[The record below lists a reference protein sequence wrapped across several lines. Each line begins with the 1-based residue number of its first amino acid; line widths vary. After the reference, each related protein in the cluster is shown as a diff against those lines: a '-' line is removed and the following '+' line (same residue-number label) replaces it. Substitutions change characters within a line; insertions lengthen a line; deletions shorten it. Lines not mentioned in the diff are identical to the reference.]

1 MAMNGNTRGMR
12 DTRDARQA
20 VVNLEG
26 TVSEVVYMNPE
37 TSFAVIEVDT
47 GEELLPV
54 VGELYG
60 VSEGE
65 ELRLTGSYTSHP
77 KFGRQFKALAF
88 ERRMPATAAAIK
100 KFLSSG
106 AVKGIG
112 AVLASR
118 IVDTFGDDTMA
129 ILEET
134 PGRLTEVKGISPKK
148 ADAITAELNQM
159 FGMRAVMMFLSTY
172 GLSPA
177 EGVRVWKKWGTI
189 AIDIVKD
196 NPYLLCSED
205 IGTEFKKA
213 DDIALSL
220 GIPEDSGKRLFGA
233 ASHVLRH
240 NLRNGHTCLARQTVV
255 QLVSQMT
262 GADPDAIE
270 TDIDQRLEDEELFS
284 VQRNR
289 EFLFLPAMYN
299 AERYIALRLSMML
312 QNRFFVSRNIDKMIE
327 AVETEK
333 GIRYEALQKEAIRQ
347 ALQKSMLILTG
358 GPGTGKT
365 TTLNAIIDLLE
376 QEGMSIAIA
385 APTGRAAKR
394 ISEVTGREAKT
405 IHRLLEVDFGSTEN
419 LTFTHNEQH
428 PLKADAV
435 VIDEMSMVDTAL
447 FESLLRGCRMG
458 CKLILVGDS
467 DQLPSV
473 GPGNILRDLIDSGCV
488 PTVELRQV
496 FRQAAESRIVTNAHR
511 IVAGE
516 YPDLATK
523 DNDFFFLRRNNA
535 GSVLSTV
542 TELVSKRLPASY
554 GYSPLE
560 DIQVLTPQR
569 KGDLGVYAINESLQ
583 QVLNP
588 PQKGKREYKSTFATF
603 REGDKVLQTRN
614 NYDIEWEKPG
624 TTEKGMGIYNGDI
637 GIIRHIDLVG
647 SSMEIDF
654 DDRRCSY
661 TLDMAGELELAY
673 AVTVHKSQGSEYN
686 AVVLPIFGGYDKLYF
701 RNLLYTAVTRAKKLL
716 IIVGSESRVYQMV
729 DNNRKMLRYTGLRWF
744 LQQEAGSKPAET
756 PDNDAEQTV
765 LGNADEQ
772 Q

>member
-1 MAMNGNTRGMR
+1 MAIGREP
-12 DTRDARQA
+12 
-20 VVNLEG
+20 VISIEG
-26 TVSEVVYMNPE
+26 TVSEVVYMSPE
-37 TSFAVIEVDT
+37 TGFAVIEVETD
-47 GEELLPV
+47 EELLPV

-65 ELRLTGSYTSHP
+65 ELRLTGSYSNHP
-77 KFGRQFKALAF
+77 KFGRQFKAMAY
-88 ERRMPATAAAIK
+88 ERRMPATAAAVR

-118 IVDTFGDDTMA
+118 IVDTFGDDTMT

-148 ADAITAELNQM
+148 ADAIIKELGQM
-159 FGMRAVMMFLSTY
+159 FGMRSAMNFLSSY
-172 GLSPA
+172 GLTPA
-177 EGVRVWKKWGTI
+177 EGVRAWKKWGPITV
-189 AIDIVKD
+189 DVVKD
-196 NPYLLCSED
+196 NPYLLCDEE
-205 IGTEFKKA
+205 IGVEFKRA
-213 DDIALSL
+213 DEIALSV
-220 GIPEDSGKRLFGA
+220 GIEEDSGKRLFGA

-240 NLRNGHTCLARQTVV
+240 NLKNGHTCLARQTVV
-255 QLVSQMT
+255 QLVMRLT
-262 GADPDAIE
+262 GVEEAAIE
-270 TDIDQRLEDEELFS
+270 ADIDQRIEEEELFS
-284 VQRNR
+284 VQKNR
-289 EFLFLPAMYN
+289 EFLFLPSMYN
-299 AERYIALRLSMML
+299 AERYIAMRLSMML
-312 QNRFFVSRNIDKMIE
+312 QNRFFVSRNIDEMIDRTE
-327 AVETEK
+327 AEK
-333 GIRYEALQKEAIRQ
+333 GIHYESLQREAIRE

-376 QEGMSIAIA
+376 DEGLSIAIA

-394 ISEVTGREAKT
+394 VSEVTGRDAKT
-405 IHRLLEVDFGSTEN
+405 IHRLLEVDFGSSEVT
-419 LTFTHNEQH
+419 TFVHNEQH

-435 VIDEMSMVDTAL
+435 VIDEMSMVDTTL

-473 GPGNILRDLIDSGCV
+473 GPGNVLRDLIDSGCI
-488 PTVELRQV
+488 PTVELKQV

-516 YPDLATK
+516 YPDLKTK
-523 DNDFFFLRRNNA
+523 DNDFFFLRRQSA
-535 GSVLSTV
+535 AAVLSTV
-542 TELVSKRLPASY
+542 TELVAKRLPASY

-569 KGDLGVYAINESLQ
+569 KGDLGVGALNESLQ
-583 QVLNP
+583 AALNP

-624 TTEKGMGIYNGDI
+624 TGEKGMGIYNGDI
-637 GIIRHIDLVG
+637 GIIQRIDLVG
-647 SSMEIDF
+647 GTMEIDF
-654 DDRRCSY
+654 DGRRCEY
-661 TLDMAGELELAY
+661 TLEMAPELDLAY
-673 AVTVHKSQGSEYN
+673 AVTVHKSQGSEYS

-701 RNLLYTAVTRAKKLL
+701 RNLLYTAVTRARKLL

-729 DNNRKMLRYTGLRWF
+729 DNNRKMLRYTGLKWF
-744 LQQEAGSKPAET
+744 LRQEAGKPASESGE
-756 PDNDAEQTV
+756 AE
-765 LGNADEQ
+765 
-772 Q
+772 

>member
-1 MAMNGNTRGMR
+1 MAIGREP
-12 DTRDARQA
+12 
-20 VVNLEG
+20 VISIEG
-26 TVSEVVYMNPE
+26 TVSEVVYMSPE
-37 TSFAVIEVDT
+37 TGFAVIEVETD
-47 GEELLPV
+47 EELLPV

-65 ELRLTGSYTSHP
+65 ELRLTGSYSNHP
-77 KFGRQFKALAF
+77 KFGRQFKAMAY
-88 ERRMPATAAAIK
+88 ERRMPATAAAVR

-118 IVDTFGDDTMA
+118 IVDTFGDDTMT

-148 ADAITAELNQM
+148 ADAIIKELGQM
-159 FGMRAVMMFLSTY
+159 FGMRSAMNFLSSY
-172 GLSPA
+172 GLTPA
-177 EGVRVWKKWGTI
+177 EGVRAWKKWGPITV
-189 AIDIVKD
+189 DVVKD
-196 NPYLLCSED
+196 NPYLLCDEE
-205 IGTEFKKA
+205 IGVEFKRA
-213 DDIALSL
+213 DEIALSV
-220 GIPEDSGKRLFGA
+220 GIEEDSGKRLFGA

-240 NLRNGHTCLARQTVV
+240 NLKNGHTCLARQTVV
-255 QLVSQMT
+255 QLVMRLT
-262 GADPDAIE
+262 GVEEAAIE
-270 TDIDQRLEDEELFS
+270 ADIDQRIEEEELFS
-284 VQRNR
+284 VQKNR
-289 EFLFLPAMYN
+289 EFLFLPSMYN
-299 AERYIALRLSMML
+299 AERYIAMRLSMML
-312 QNRFFVSRNIDKMIE
+312 QNRFFVSRNIDEMIDRTE
-327 AVETEK
+327 AEK
-333 GIRYEALQKEAIRQ
+333 GIHYESLQREAIRE

-376 QEGMSIAIA
+376 DEGLSIAIA

-394 ISEVTGREAKT
+394 VSEVTGRDAKT
-405 IHRLLEVDFGSTEN
+405 IHRLLEVDFGSSEVT
-419 LTFTHNEQH
+419 TFVHNEQH

-435 VIDEMSMVDTAL
+435 VIDEMSMVDTTL

-473 GPGNILRDLIDSGCV
+473 GPGNVLRDLIDSGCI
-488 PTVELRQV
+488 PTVELKQV

-516 YPDLATK
+516 YPDLKTK
-523 DNDFFFLRRNNA
+523 DNDFFFLRRQSA
-535 GSVLSTV
+535 AAVLSTV
-542 TELVSKRLPASY
+542 TELVAKRLPASY

-560 DIQVLTPQR
+560 DIQVLTPKR
-569 KGDLGVYAINESLQ
+569 KGDLGVGALNESLQ
-583 QVLNP
+583 AALNP

-624 TTEKGMGIYNGDI
+624 TGEKGMGIYNGDI
-637 GIIRHIDLVG
+637 GIIQRIDLVG
-647 SSMEIDF
+647 GTMEIDF
-654 DDRRCSY
+654 DGRRCEY
-661 TLDMAGELELAY
+661 TLEMAPELDLAY
-673 AVTVHKSQGSEYN
+673 AVTVHKSQGSEYS

-701 RNLLYTAVTRAKKLL
+701 RNLLYTAVTRARKLL

-729 DNNRKMLRYTGLRWF
+729 DNNRKMLRYTGLKWF
-744 LQQEAGSKPAET
+744 LRQEAGKPAAESGET
-756 PDNDAEQTV
+756 E
-765 LGNADEQ
+765 
-772 Q
+772 

>member
-1 MAMNGNTRGMR
+1 MAIGREP
-12 DTRDARQA
+12 
-20 VVNLEG
+20 VISIEG
-26 TVSEVVYMNPE
+26 TVSEVVYMSPE
-37 TSFAVIEVDT
+37 TGFAVIEVETD
-47 GEELLPV
+47 EELLPV

-65 ELRLTGSYTSHP
+65 ELRLTGSYSNHP
-77 KFGRQFKALAF
+77 KFGRQFKAMAY
-88 ERRMPATAAAIK
+88 ERRMPATAAAVR

-118 IVDTFGDDTMA
+118 IVDTFGDDTMT

-148 ADAITAELNQM
+148 ADAIIKELGQM
-159 FGMRAVMMFLSTY
+159 FGMRSAMNFLSSY
-172 GLSPA
+172 GLTPA
-177 EGVRVWKKWGTI
+177 EGVRAWKKWGPITV
-189 AIDIVKD
+189 DVVKD
-196 NPYLLCSED
+196 NPYLLCDEE
-205 IGTEFKKA
+205 IGVEFKRA
-213 DDIALSL
+213 DEIALSV
-220 GIPEDSGKRLFGA
+220 GIEADSGKRLFGA

-240 NLRNGHTCLARQTVV
+240 NLKNGHTCLARQTVV
-255 QLVSQMT
+255 QLVMRLT
-262 GADPDAIE
+262 GVEEAAIE
-270 TDIDQRLEDEELFS
+270 ADIDQRIEEEELFS
-284 VQRNR
+284 VQKNR
-289 EFLFLPAMYN
+289 EFLFLPSMYN
-299 AERYIALRLSMML
+299 AERYIAMRLSMML
-312 QNRFFVSRNIDKMIE
+312 QNRFFVSRNIDEMIDRTE
-327 AVETEK
+327 AEK
-333 GIRYEALQKEAIRQ
+333 GIHYESLQREAIRE

-365 TTLNAIIDLLE
+365 TTLNAIIDLLDD
-376 QEGMSIAIA
+376 EGLSIAIA

-394 ISEVTGREAKT
+394 VSEVTGRDAKT
-405 IHRLLEVDFGSTEN
+405 IHRLLEVDFGSSEVT
-419 LTFTHNEQH
+419 TFVHNEQH

-435 VIDEMSMVDTAL
+435 VIDEMSMVDTTL

-473 GPGNILRDLIDSGCV
+473 GPGNVLRDLIDSGCI
-488 PTVELRQV
+488 PTVELKQV

-516 YPDLATK
+516 YPDLKTK
-523 DNDFFFLRRNNA
+523 DNDFFFLRRQSA
-535 GSVLSTV
+535 AAVLSTV
-542 TELVSKRLPASY
+542 TELVAKRLPASY

-569 KGDLGVYAINESLQ
+569 KGDLGVGALNESLQ
-583 QVLNP
+583 AALNP

-624 TTEKGMGIYNGDI
+624 TGEKGMGIYNGDI
-637 GIIRHIDLVG
+637 GIIQRIDLVG
-647 SSMEIDF
+647 GTMEIDF
-654 DDRRCSY
+654 DGRRCEY
-661 TLDMAGELELAY
+661 TLEMAPELDLAY
-673 AVTVHKSQGSEYN
+673 AVTVHKSQGSEYS

-701 RNLLYTAVTRAKKLL
+701 RNLLYTAVTRARKLL

-729 DNNRKMLRYTGLRWF
+729 DNNRKMLRYTGLKWF
-744 LQQEAGSKPAET
+744 LRQEAGKPASESGE
-756 PDNDAEQTV
+756 AE
-765 LGNADEQ
+765 
-772 Q
+772 

>member
-1 MAMNGNTRGMR
+1 MAIGREP
-12 DTRDARQA
+12 
-20 VVNLEG
+20 VISIEG
-26 TVSEVVYMNPE
+26 TVSEVVYMSPE
-37 TSFAVIEVDT
+37 TGFAVIEVETD
-47 GEELLPV
+47 EELLPV

-65 ELRLTGSYTSHP
+65 ELRLTGSYSNHP
-77 KFGRQFKALAF
+77 KFGRQFKAMAY
-88 ERRMPATAAAIK
+88 ERRMPATAAAVR

-118 IVDTFGDDTMA
+118 IVDTFGDDTMT

-148 ADAITAELNQM
+148 ADAIIKELGQM
-159 FGMRAVMMFLSTY
+159 FGMRSAMNFLSSY
-172 GLSPA
+172 GLTPA
-177 EGVRVWKKWGTI
+177 EGVRAWKKWGPITV
-189 AIDIVKD
+189 DVVKD
-196 NPYLLCSED
+196 NPYLLCDEE
-205 IGTEFKKA
+205 IGVEFKRA
-213 DDIALSL
+213 DEIALSV
-220 GIPEDSGKRLFGA
+220 GIEADSGKRLFGA

-240 NLRNGHTCLARQTVV
+240 NLKNGHTCLARQTVV
-255 QLVSQMT
+255 QLVMRLT
-262 GADPDAIE
+262 GVEEAAIE
-270 TDIDQRLEDEELFS
+270 ADIDQRIEEEELFS
-284 VQRNR
+284 VQKNR
-289 EFLFLPAMYN
+289 EFLFLPSMYN
-299 AERYIALRLSMML
+299 AERYIAMRLSMML
-312 QNRFFVSRNIDKMIE
+312 QNRFFVSRNIDEMIDRTE
-327 AVETEK
+327 AEK
-333 GIRYEALQKEAIRQ
+333 GIHYESLQREAIRE

-376 QEGMSIAIA
+376 DEGLSIAIA

-394 ISEVTGREAKT
+394 VSEVTGRDAKT
-405 IHRLLEVDFGSTEN
+405 IHRLLEVDFGSSEVT
-419 LTFTHNEQH
+419 TFVHNEQH

-435 VIDEMSMVDTAL
+435 VIDEMSMVDTTL

-473 GPGNILRDLIDSGCV
+473 GPGNVLRDLIDSGCI
-488 PTVELRQV
+488 PTVELKQV

-516 YPDLATK
+516 YPDLKTK
-523 DNDFFFLRRNNA
+523 DNDFFFLRRQSA
-535 GSVLSTV
+535 AAVLSTV
-542 TELVSKRLPASY
+542 TELVAKRLPASY

-569 KGDLGVYAINESLQ
+569 KGDLGVGALNESLQ
-583 QVLNP
+583 AALNP

-624 TTEKGMGIYNGDI
+624 AGEKGMGIYNGDI
-637 GIIRHIDLVG
+637 GIIQRIDLVG
-647 SSMEIDF
+647 GTMEIDF
-654 DDRRCSY
+654 DGRRCEY
-661 TLDMAGELELAY
+661 TLEMAPELDLAY
-673 AVTVHKSQGSEYN
+673 AVTVHKSQGSEYS

-701 RNLLYTAVTRAKKLL
+701 RNLLYTAVTRARKLL

-729 DNNRKMLRYTGLRWF
+729 DNNRKMLRYTGLKWF
-744 LQQEAGSKPAET
+744 LRQEAGKPA
-756 PDNDAEQTV
+756 AES
-765 LGNADEQ
+765 GEAE
-772 Q
+772 

>member
-1 MAMNGNTRGMR
+1 MIAGRESI
-12 DTRDARQA
+12 
-20 VVNLEG
+20 VNIEG

-60 VSEGE
+60 VAEGE

-88 ERRMPATAAAIK
+88 ERRMPATAGAIK

-118 IVDTFGDDTMA
+118 IVETFGDDTMKV
-129 ILEET
+129 LEET
-134 PGRLTEVKGISPKK
+134 PGRLTEVRGISPKK
-148 ADAITAELNQM
+148 ADAITQELGQM
-159 FGMRAVMMFLSTY
+159 FGMRSVMMFLATY

-213 DDIALSL
+213 DEIALSL

-240 NLRNGHTCLARQTVV
+240 NLKNGHTCLARQTVV
-255 QLVSQMT
+255 ELVQKLT
-262 GADPDAIE
+262 GVEREEIE
-270 TDIDQRLEDEELFS
+270 TDLDARIADEELFS
-284 VQRNR
+284 VQKNR
-289 EFLFLPAMYN
+289 EFLFLPSMYQ

-312 QNRFFVSRNIDKMIE
+312 QNRFFVSRNIDRMIE
-327 AVETEK
+327 EVEEEK
-333 GIRYEALQKEAIRQ
+333 KIQYESLQKEAIHA
-347 ALQKSMLILTG
+347 ALTQSMLILTG

-376 QEGMSIAIA
+376 QEGLSIAIA

-405 IHRLLEVDFGSTEN
+405 IHRLLEVDFGSRERES
-419 LTFTHNEQH
+419 LTFVHNEQH
-428 PLKADAV
+428 PLKADVV
-435 VIDEMSMVDTAL
+435 VIDEMSMVDTTL

-473 GPGNILRDLIDSGCV
+473 GAGNVLRDLIDSGCV
-488 PTVELRQV
+488 PTVELKQV

-516 YPDLATK
+516 YPDLSVR
-523 DNDFFFLRRNNA
+523 DNDFFFLRRSTPGN
-535 GSVLSTV
+535 VLSTV
-542 TELVSKRLPASY
+542 TELVAKRLPASY
-554 GYSPLE
+554 GYSPIE

-583 QVLNP
+583 QALNP
-588 PQKGKREYKSTFATF
+588 PAKGRREYKSTFFTF

-637 GIIRHIDLVG
+637 GIIRKIDLIG
-647 SSMEIDF
+647 STMEIDF

-673 AVTVHKSQGSEYN
+673 AVTVHKSQGSEYS
-686 AVVLPIFGGYDKLYF
+686 AVVLPIYGGYDKLYF
-701 RNLLYTAVTRAKKLL
+701 RNLLYTAVTRARKLL

-729 DNNRKMLRYTGLRWF
+729 DNNRKMLRYTGLRYF
-744 LQQEAGSKPAET
+744 LQAET
-756 PDNDAEQTV
+756 GKGVQSVSSEEKTQ
-765 LGNADEQ
+765 
-772 Q
+772 

>member
-1 MAMNGNTRGMR
+1 MAIGREP
-12 DTRDARQA
+12 
-20 VVNLEG
+20 VISIEG
-26 TVSEVVYMNPE
+26 TVSEVVYMSPE
-37 TSFAVIEVDT
+37 TGFAVIEVETD
-47 GEELLPV
+47 EELLPV

-65 ELRLTGSYTSHP
+65 ELRLTGSYSNHP
-77 KFGRQFKALAF
+77 KFGRQFKAMAY
-88 ERRMPATAAAIK
+88 ERRMPATAAAVR

-118 IVDTFGDDTMA
+118 IVDTFGDDTMT

-148 ADAITAELNQM
+148 ADAIIKELGQM
-159 FGMRAVMMFLSTY
+159 FGMRSAMNFLSSY
-172 GLSPA
+172 GLTPA
-177 EGVRVWKKWGTI
+177 EGVRAWKKWGPITV
-189 AIDIVKD
+189 DVVKD
-196 NPYLLCSED
+196 NPYLLCDEE
-205 IGTEFKKA
+205 IGVEFKRA
-213 DDIALSL
+213 DEIALSV
-220 GIPEDSGKRLFGA
+220 GIEADSGKRLFGA

-255 QLVSQMT
+255 QLVMRLT
-262 GADPDAIE
+262 GVEEAAIE
-270 TDIDQRLEDEELFS
+270 ADIDQRIEEEELFS
-284 VQRNR
+284 VQKNR
-289 EFLFLPAMYN
+289 EFLFLPSMYN
-299 AERYIALRLSMML
+299 AERYIAMRLSMML
-312 QNRFFVSRNIDKMIE
+312 QNRFFVSRNIDEMIDRTE
-327 AVETEK
+327 AEK
-333 GIRYEALQKEAIRQ
+333 GIHYESLQREAIRE

-376 QEGMSIAIA
+376 DEGLSIAIA

-394 ISEVTGREAKT
+394 VSEVTGRDAKT
-405 IHRLLEVDFGSTEN
+405 IHRLLEVDFGSSEVT
-419 LTFTHNEQH
+419 TFAHNEQH

-435 VIDEMSMVDTAL
+435 VIDEMSMVDTTL

-473 GPGNILRDLIDSGCV
+473 GPGNVLRDLIDSGCI
-488 PTVELRQV
+488 PTVELKQV

-516 YPDLATK
+516 YPDLKTK
-523 DNDFFFLRRNNA
+523 DNDFFFLRRQSA
-535 GSVLSTV
+535 AAVLSTV
-542 TELVSKRLPASY
+542 TELVAKRLPASY

-569 KGDLGVYAINESLQ
+569 KGDLGVGALNESLQ
-583 QVLNP
+583 AALNP

-624 TTEKGMGIYNGDI
+624 TGEKGMGIYNGDI
-637 GIIRHIDLVG
+637 GIIQRIDLVG
-647 SSMEIDF
+647 GTMEIDF
-654 DDRRCSY
+654 DGRRCEY
-661 TLDMAGELELAY
+661 TLEMAPELDLAY
-673 AVTVHKSQGSEYN
+673 AVTVHKSQGSEYS

-701 RNLLYTAVTRAKKLL
+701 RNLLYTAVTRARKLL

-729 DNNRKMLRYTGLRWF
+729 DNNRKMLRYTGLKWF
-744 LQQEAGSKPAET
+744 LRQEAGKPA
-756 PDNDAEQTV
+756 AES
-765 LGNADEQ
+765 GEAE
-772 Q
+772 

>member
-1 MAMNGNTRGMR
+1 MAIGREP
-12 DTRDARQA
+12 
-20 VVNLEG
+20 VISIEG
-26 TVSEVVYMNPE
+26 TVSEVVYMSPE
-37 TSFAVIEVDT
+37 TGFAVIEVETD
-47 GEELLPV
+47 EELLPV

-65 ELRLTGSYTSHP
+65 ELRLTGSYSNHP
-77 KFGRQFKALAF
+77 KFGRQFKAMAY
-88 ERRMPATAAAIK
+88 ERRMPATAAAVR

-118 IVDTFGDDTMA
+118 IVDTFGDDTMT

-148 ADAITAELNQM
+148 ADAIIKELGQM
-159 FGMRAVMMFLSTY
+159 FGMRSAMNFLSSY
-172 GLSPA
+172 GLTPA
-177 EGVRVWKKWGTI
+177 EGVRAWKKWGPITV
-189 AIDIVKD
+189 DVVKD
-196 NPYLLCSED
+196 NPYLLCDEE
-205 IGTEFKKA
+205 IGVEFKRA
-213 DDIALSL
+213 DEIALSV
-220 GIPEDSGKRLFGA
+220 GIEEDSGKRLFGA

-255 QLVSQMT
+255 QLVMRLT
-262 GADPDAIE
+262 GVEEAAIE
-270 TDIDQRLEDEELFS
+270 ADIDQRIEEEELFS
-284 VQRNR
+284 VQKNR
-289 EFLFLPAMYN
+289 EFLFLPSMYN
-299 AERYIALRLSMML
+299 AERYIAMRLSMML
-312 QNRFFVSRNIDKMIE
+312 QNRFFVSRNIDEMIDRTE
-327 AVETEK
+327 AEK
-333 GIRYEALQKEAIRQ
+333 GIHYESLQREAIRE

-376 QEGMSIAIA
+376 DEGLSIAIA

-394 ISEVTGREAKT
+394 VSEVTGRDAKT
-405 IHRLLEVDFGSTEN
+405 IHRLLEVDFGSSEVT
-419 LTFTHNEQH
+419 TFVHNEQH

-435 VIDEMSMVDTAL
+435 VIDEMSMVDTTL

-473 GPGNILRDLIDSGCV
+473 GPGNVLRDLIDSGCI
-488 PTVELRQV
+488 PTVELKQV

-516 YPDLATK
+516 YPDLKTK
-523 DNDFFFLRRNNA
+523 DNDFFFLRRQSA
-535 GSVLSTV
+535 AAVLSTV
-542 TELVSKRLPASY
+542 TELVAKRLPASY

-569 KGDLGVYAINESLQ
+569 KGDLGVGALNESLQ
-583 QVLNP
+583 AALNP

-624 TTEKGMGIYNGDI
+624 TGEKGMGIYNGDI
-637 GIIRHIDLVG
+637 GIIQRIDLVG
-647 SSMEIDF
+647 GTMEIDF
-654 DDRRCSY
+654 DGRRCEY
-661 TLDMAGELELAY
+661 TLEMAPELDLAY
-673 AVTVHKSQGSEYN
+673 AVTVHKSQGSEYS

-701 RNLLYTAVTRAKKLL
+701 RNLLYTAVTRARKLL

-729 DNNRKMLRYTGLRWF
+729 DNNRKMLRYTGLKWF
-744 LQQEAGSKPAET
+744 LRQEVGKPA
-756 PDNDAEQTV
+756 AES
-765 LGNADEQ
+765 GEAE
-772 Q
+772 

>member
-1 MAMNGNTRGMR
+1 MAIGREP
-12 DTRDARQA
+12 
-20 VVNLEG
+20 VISIEG
-26 TVSEVVYMNPE
+26 TVSEVVYMSPE
-37 TSFAVIEVDT
+37 TGFAVIEVETD
-47 GEELLPV
+47 EELLPV

-65 ELRLTGSYTSHP
+65 ELRLTGSYSNHP
-77 KFGRQFKALAF
+77 KFGRQFKAMAY
-88 ERRMPATAAAIK
+88 ERRMPATAAAVR

-118 IVDTFGDDTMA
+118 IVDTFGDDTMT

-148 ADAITAELNQM
+148 ADAIIKELGQM
-159 FGMRAVMMFLSTY
+159 FGMRSAMNFLSSY
-172 GLSPA
+172 GLTPA
-177 EGVRVWKKWGTI
+177 EGVRAWKKWGPITVDVI
-189 AIDIVKD
+189 KD
-196 NPYLLCSED
+196 NPYLLCDEE
-205 IGTEFKKA
+205 IGVEFKRA
-213 DDIALSL
+213 DEIALSV
-220 GIPEDSGKRLFGA
+220 GIEADSGKRLFGA

-255 QLVSQMT
+255 QLVMRLT
-262 GADPDAIE
+262 GVEEAAIE
-270 TDIDQRLEDEELFS
+270 ADIDQRIEEEELFS
-284 VQRNR
+284 VQKNR
-289 EFLFLPAMYN
+289 EFLFLPSMYN
-299 AERYIALRLSMML
+299 AERYIAMRLSMML
-312 QNRFFVSRNIDKMIE
+312 QNRFFVSRNIDEMIDRTE
-327 AVETEK
+327 AEK
-333 GIRYEALQKEAIRQ
+333 GIHYESLQREAIRE

-376 QEGMSIAIA
+376 DEGLSIAIA

-394 ISEVTGREAKT
+394 VSEVTGRDAKT
-405 IHRLLEVDFGSTEN
+405 IHRLLEVDFGSSEVT
-419 LTFTHNEQH
+419 TFVHNEQH

-435 VIDEMSMVDTAL
+435 VIDEMSMVDTTL

-473 GPGNILRDLIDSGCV
+473 GPGNVLRDLIDSGCI
-488 PTVELRQV
+488 PTVELKQV

-516 YPDLATK
+516 YPDLKTK
-523 DNDFFFLRRNNA
+523 DNDFFFLRRQSA
-535 GSVLSTV
+535 AAVLSTV
-542 TELVSKRLPASY
+542 TELVAKRLPASY

-569 KGDLGVYAINESLQ
+569 KGDLGVGALNESLQ
-583 QVLNP
+583 AALNP

-624 TTEKGMGIYNGDI
+624 TGEKGMGIYNGDI
-637 GIIRHIDLVG
+637 GIIQRIDLVG
-647 SSMEIDF
+647 GTMEIDF
-654 DDRRCSY
+654 DGRRCEY
-661 TLDMAGELELAY
+661 TLEMAPELDLAY
-673 AVTVHKSQGSEYN
+673 AVTVHKSQGSEYS

-701 RNLLYTAVTRAKKLL
+701 RNLLYTAVTRARKLL

-729 DNNRKMLRYTGLRWF
+729 DNNRKMLRYTGLKWF
-744 LQQEAGSKPAET
+744 LRQEAGKPA
-756 PDNDAEQTV
+756 AES
-765 LGNADEQ
+765 GEAE
-772 Q
+772 

>member
-1 MAMNGNTRGMR
+1 MAIGREP
-12 DTRDARQA
+12 
-20 VVNLEG
+20 VISIEG
-26 TVSEVVYMNPE
+26 TVSEVVYMSPE
-37 TSFAVIEVDT
+37 TGFAVIEVETD
-47 GEELLPV
+47 EELLPV

-65 ELRLTGSYTSHP
+65 ELRLTGSYSNHP
-77 KFGRQFKALAF
+77 KFGRQFKAMAY
-88 ERRMPATAAAIK
+88 ERRMPATAAAVR

-118 IVDTFGDDTMA
+118 IVDTFGDDTMT

-134 PGRLTEVKGISPKK
+134 PGRLTEVKGISTKK
-148 ADAITAELNQM
+148 ADAIIKELGQM
-159 FGMRAVMMFLSTY
+159 FGMRSAMNFLSSY
-172 GLSPA
+172 GLTPA
-177 EGVRVWKKWGTI
+177 EGVRAWKKWGPITV
-189 AIDIVKD
+189 DVVKD
-196 NPYLLCSED
+196 NPYLLCDEE
-205 IGTEFKKA
+205 IGVEFKRA
-213 DDIALSL
+213 DEIALSV
-220 GIPEDSGKRLFGA
+220 GIEADSGKRLFGA

-240 NLRNGHTCLARQTVV
+240 NLKNGHTCLARQTVV
-255 QLVSQMT
+255 QLVMRLT
-262 GADPDAIE
+262 GVEEAAIE
-270 TDIDQRLEDEELFS
+270 ADIDQRIEEEELFS
-284 VQRNR
+284 VQKNR
-289 EFLFLPAMYN
+289 EFLFLPSMYN
-299 AERYIALRLSMML
+299 AERYIAMRLSMML
-312 QNRFFVSRNIDKMIE
+312 QNRFFVSRNIDEMIDRTE
-327 AVETEK
+327 AEK
-333 GIRYEALQKEAIRQ
+333 GIHYESLQREAIRE

-376 QEGMSIAIA
+376 DEGLSIAIA

-394 ISEVTGREAKT
+394 VSEVTGRDAKT
-405 IHRLLEVDFGSTEN
+405 IHRLLEVDFGSSEVT
-419 LTFTHNEQH
+419 TFVHNEQH

-435 VIDEMSMVDTAL
+435 VIDEMSMVDTTL

-473 GPGNILRDLIDSGCV
+473 GPGNVLRDLIDSGCI
-488 PTVELRQV
+488 PTVELKQV

-516 YPDLATK
+516 YPDLKTK
-523 DNDFFFLRRNNA
+523 DNDFFFLRRQSA
-535 GSVLSTV
+535 AAVLSTV
-542 TELVSKRLPASY
+542 TELVAKRLPASY

-569 KGDLGVYAINESLQ
+569 KGDLGVGALNESLQ
-583 QVLNP
+583 AALNP

-624 TTEKGMGIYNGDI
+624 TGEKGMGIYNGDI
-637 GIIRHIDLVG
+637 GIIQRIDLVG
-647 SSMEIDF
+647 GTMEIDF
-654 DDRRCSY
+654 DGRRCEY
-661 TLDMAGELELAY
+661 TLEMAPELDLAY
-673 AVTVHKSQGSEYN
+673 AVTVHKSQGSEYS

-701 RNLLYTAVTRAKKLL
+701 RNLLYTAVTRARKLL

-729 DNNRKMLRYTGLRWF
+729 DNNRKMLRYTGLKWF
-744 LQQEAGSKPAET
+744 LRQEAGKPASESGE
-756 PDNDAEQTV
+756 AE
-765 LGNADEQ
+765 
-772 Q
+772 

>member
-1 MAMNGNTRGMR
+1 MAIGREP
-12 DTRDARQA
+12 
-20 VVNLEG
+20 VISIEG
-26 TVSEVVYMNPE
+26 TVSEVVYMSPE
-37 TSFAVIEVDT
+37 TGFAVIEVETD
-47 GEELLPV
+47 EELLPV

-65 ELRLTGSYTSHP
+65 ELRLTGSYSNHP
-77 KFGRQFKALAF
+77 KFGRQFKAMAY
-88 ERRMPATAAAIK
+88 ERRMPATAAAVR

-118 IVDTFGDDTMA
+118 IVDTFGDDTMT

-148 ADAITAELNQM
+148 ADAIIKELGQM
-159 FGMRAVMMFLSTY
+159 FGMRSAMNFLSSY
-172 GLSPA
+172 GLTPA
-177 EGVRVWKKWGTI
+177 EGVRAWKKWGPITV
-189 AIDIVKD
+189 DVVKD
-196 NPYLLCSED
+196 NPYLLCDEE
-205 IGTEFKKA
+205 IGVEFKRA
-213 DDIALSL
+213 DEIALSV
-220 GIPEDSGKRLFGA
+220 GIEADSGKRLFGA

-255 QLVSQMT
+255 QLVMRLT
-262 GADPDAIE
+262 GVEEAAIE
-270 TDIDQRLEDEELFS
+270 ADIDQRIEEEELFS
-284 VQRNR
+284 VQKNR
-289 EFLFLPAMYN
+289 EFLFLPSMYN
-299 AERYIALRLSMML
+299 AERYIAMRLSMML
-312 QNRFFVSRNIDKMIE
+312 QNRFFVSRNIDEMIDHTE
-327 AVETEK
+327 AEK
-333 GIRYEALQKEAIRQ
+333 GIHYESLQREAIRE

-376 QEGMSIAIA
+376 DEGLSIAIA

-394 ISEVTGREAKT
+394 VSEVTGRDAKT
-405 IHRLLEVDFGSTEN
+405 IHRLLEVDFGSSEVT
-419 LTFTHNEQH
+419 TFVHNEQH

-435 VIDEMSMVDTAL
+435 VIDEMSMVDTTL

-473 GPGNILRDLIDSGCV
+473 GPGNVLRDLIDSGCI
-488 PTVELRQV
+488 PTVELKQV

-516 YPDLATK
+516 YPDLKTK
-523 DNDFFFLRRNNA
+523 DNDFFFLRRQSA
-535 GSVLSTV
+535 AAVLSTV
-542 TELVSKRLPASY
+542 TELVAKRLPASY

-569 KGDLGVYAINESLQ
+569 KGDLGVGALNESLQ
-583 QVLNP
+583 AALNP

-624 TTEKGMGIYNGDI
+624 TGEKGMGIYNGDI
-637 GIIRHIDLVG
+637 GIIQRIDLVG
-647 SSMEIDF
+647 GTMEIDF
-654 DDRRCSY
+654 DGRRCEY
-661 TLDMAGELELAY
+661 TLEMAPELDLAY
-673 AVTVHKSQGSEYN
+673 AVTVHKSQGSEYS

-701 RNLLYTAVTRAKKLL
+701 RNLLYTAVTRARKLL

-729 DNNRKMLRYTGLRWF
+729 DNNRKMLRYTGLKWF
-744 LQQEAGSKPAET
+744 LRQEAGKPA
-756 PDNDAEQTV
+756 AES
-765 LGNADEQ
+765 GEAE
-772 Q
+772 

>member
-1 MAMNGNTRGMR
+1 MAIGREP
-12 DTRDARQA
+12 
-20 VVNLEG
+20 VISIEG
-26 TVSEVVYMNPE
+26 TVSEVVYMSPE
-37 TSFAVIEVDT
+37 TGFAVIEVETD
-47 GEELLPV
+47 EELLPV

-65 ELRLTGSYTSHP
+65 ELRLTGSYSNHP
-77 KFGRQFKALAF
+77 KFGRQFKAMAY
-88 ERRMPATAAAIK
+88 ERRMPATAAAVR

-118 IVDTFGDDTMA
+118 IVDTFGDDTMT

-148 ADAITAELNQM
+148 ADAIIKELGQM
-159 FGMRAVMMFLSTY
+159 FGMRSAMNFLSSY
-172 GLSPA
+172 GLTPA
-177 EGVRVWKKWGTI
+177 EGVRAWKKWGPITV
-189 AIDIVKD
+189 DVVKD
-196 NPYLLCSED
+196 NPYLLCDEE
-205 IGTEFKKA
+205 IGVEFKRA
-213 DDIALSL
+213 DEIALSV
-220 GIPEDSGKRLFGA
+220 GIEADSGKRLFGA

-240 NLRNGHTCLARQTVV
+240 NLKNGHTCLARQTVV
-255 QLVSQMT
+255 QLVMRLT
-262 GADPDAIE
+262 GVEEAAIE
-270 TDIDQRLEDEELFS
+270 ADIDQRIEEEELFS
-284 VQRNR
+284 VQKNR
-289 EFLFLPAMYN
+289 EFLFLPSMYN
-299 AERYIALRLSMML
+299 AERYIAMRLSMML
-312 QNRFFVSRNIDKMIE
+312 QNRFFVSRNIDEMIDRTE
-327 AVETEK
+327 AEK
-333 GIRYEALQKEAIRQ
+333 GIHYESLQREAIRE

-376 QEGMSIAIA
+376 DEGLSIAIA

-394 ISEVTGREAKT
+394 VSEVTGRDAKT
-405 IHRLLEVDFGSTEN
+405 IHRLLEVDFGSSEVT
-419 LTFTHNEQH
+419 TFVHNEQH

-435 VIDEMSMVDTAL
+435 VIDEMSMVDTTL

-473 GPGNILRDLIDSGCV
+473 GPGNVLRDLIDSGCI
-488 PTVELRQV
+488 PTVELKQV

-516 YPDLATK
+516 YPDLKTK
-523 DNDFFFLRRNNA
+523 DNDFFFLRRQSA
-535 GSVLSTV
+535 AAVLSTV
-542 TELVSKRLPASY
+542 TELVAKRLPASY

-569 KGDLGVYAINESLQ
+569 KGDLGVGALNESLQ
-583 QVLNP
+583 AALNP
-588 PQKGKREYKSTFATF
+588 PQKGKREYKSTFVTF

-624 TTEKGMGIYNGDI
+624 TGEKGMGIYNGDI
-637 GIIRHIDLVG
+637 GIIQRIDLVG
-647 SSMEIDF
+647 GTMEIDF
-654 DDRRCSY
+654 DGRRCEY
-661 TLDMAGELELAY
+661 TLEMAPELDLAY
-673 AVTVHKSQGSEYN
+673 AVTVHKSQGSEYS

-701 RNLLYTAVTRAKKLL
+701 RNLLYTAVTRARKLL

-729 DNNRKMLRYTGLRWF
+729 DNNRKMLRYTGLKWF
-744 LQQEAGSKPAET
+744 LRQEAGKPA
-756 PDNDAEQTV
+756 AES
-765 LGNADEQ
+765 GEAE
-772 Q
+772 

>member
-1 MAMNGNTRGMR
+1 MAIGREP
-12 DTRDARQA
+12 
-20 VVNLEG
+20 VISIEG
-26 TVSEVVYMNPE
+26 TVSEVVYMSPE
-37 TSFAVIEVDT
+37 TGFAVIEVETD
-47 GEELLPV
+47 EELLPV

-65 ELRLTGSYTSHP
+65 ELRLTGSYSNHP
-77 KFGRQFKALAF
+77 KFGRQFKAMAY
-88 ERRMPATAAAIK
+88 ERRMPATAAAVR

-118 IVDTFGDDTMA
+118 IVDTFGDDTMT

-148 ADAITAELNQM
+148 ADAIIKELGQM
-159 FGMRAVMMFLSTY
+159 FGMRSAMNFLSSY
-172 GLSPA
+172 GLTPA
-177 EGVRVWKKWGTI
+177 EGVRAWKKWGPITV
-189 AIDIVKD
+189 DVVKD
-196 NPYLLCSED
+196 NPYLLCDEE
-205 IGTEFKKA
+205 IGVEFKRA
-213 DDIALSL
+213 DEIALSV
-220 GIPEDSGKRLFGA
+220 GIEADSGKRLFGA

-255 QLVSQMT
+255 QLVMRLT
-262 GADPDAIE
+262 GVEEAAIE
-270 TDIDQRLEDEELFS
+270 ADIDQRIEEEELFS
-284 VQRNR
+284 VQKNR
-289 EFLFLPAMYN
+289 EFLFLPSMYN
-299 AERYIALRLSMML
+299 AERYIAMRLSMML
-312 QNRFFVSRNIDKMIE
+312 QNRFFVSRNIDEMIDRTE
-327 AVETEK
+327 AEK
-333 GIRYEALQKEAIRQ
+333 GIHYESLQREAIRE

-376 QEGMSIAIA
+376 DEGLSIAIA

-394 ISEVTGREAKT
+394 VSEVTGRDAKT
-405 IHRLLEVDFGSTEN
+405 IHRLLEVDFGSSEVT
-419 LTFTHNEQH
+419 TFVHNEQH

-435 VIDEMSMVDTAL
+435 VIDEMSMVDTTL

-473 GPGNILRDLIDSGCV
+473 GPGNVLRDLIDSGCI
-488 PTVELRQV
+488 PTVELKQV

-516 YPDLATK
+516 YPDLKTK
-523 DNDFFFLRRNNA
+523 DNDFFFLRRQSA
-535 GSVLSTV
+535 AAVLSTV
-542 TELVSKRLPASY
+542 TELVAKRLPASY

-569 KGDLGVYAINESLQ
+569 KGDLGVGALNESLQ
-583 QVLNP
+583 AALNP

-624 TTEKGMGIYNGDI
+624 TGEKGMGIYNGDI
-637 GIIRHIDLVG
+637 GIIQRIDLVG
-647 SSMEIDF
+647 GTMEIDY
-654 DDRRCSY
+654 DASRREH
-661 TLDMAGELELAY
+661 TLEMAPELDLAY
-673 AVTVHKSQGSEYN
+673 AVTVHKSQGSEYS

-701 RNLLYTAVTRAKKLL
+701 RNLLYTAVTRARKLL

-729 DNNRKMLRYTGLRWF
+729 DNNRKMLRYTGLKWF
-744 LQQEAGSKPAET
+744 LRQEAGKPASESGE
-756 PDNDAEQTV
+756 AE
-765 LGNADEQ
+765 
-772 Q
+772 

>member
-1 MAMNGNTRGMR
+1 MAIGREP
-12 DTRDARQA
+12 
-20 VVNLEG
+20 VISIEG
-26 TVSEVVYMNPE
+26 TVSEVVYMSPE
-37 TSFAVIEVDT
+37 TGFAVIEVETD
-47 GEELLPV
+47 EELLPV

-65 ELRLTGSYTSHP
+65 ELRLTGSYSNHP
-77 KFGRQFKALAF
+77 KFGRQFKAMAY
-88 ERRMPATAAAIK
+88 ERRMPATAAAVR

-118 IVDTFGDDTMA
+118 IVDTFGDDTMT

-148 ADAITAELNQM
+148 ADAIIKELGQM
-159 FGMRAVMMFLSTY
+159 FGMRSAMNFLSSY
-172 GLSPA
+172 GLTPA
-177 EGVRVWKKWGTI
+177 EGVRAWKKWGPITV
-189 AIDIVKD
+189 DVVKD
-196 NPYLLCSED
+196 NPYLLCDEE
-205 IGTEFKKA
+205 IGVEFKRA
-213 DDIALSL
+213 DEIALSV
-220 GIPEDSGKRLFGA
+220 GIEEDSGKRLFGA

-240 NLRNGHTCLARQTVV
+240 NLKNGHTCLARQTVV
-255 QLVSQMT
+255 QLVMRLT
-262 GADPDAIE
+262 GVEEAAIE
-270 TDIDQRLEDEELFS
+270 ADIDQRIEEEELFS
-284 VQRNR
+284 VQKNR
-289 EFLFLPAMYN
+289 EFLFLPSMYN
-299 AERYIALRLSMML
+299 AERYIAMRLSMML
-312 QNRFFVSRNIDKMIE
+312 QNRFFVSRNIDEMIDRTE
-327 AVETEK
+327 AEK
-333 GIRYEALQKEAIRQ
+333 GIHYESLQREAIRE

-376 QEGMSIAIA
+376 DEGLSIAIA

-394 ISEVTGREAKT
+394 VSEVTGRDAKT
-405 IHRLLEVDFGSTEN
+405 IHRLLEVDFGSSEVT
-419 LTFTHNEQH
+419 TFVHNEQH

-435 VIDEMSMVDTAL
+435 VIDEMSMVDTTL

-473 GPGNILRDLIDSGCV
+473 GPGNVLRDLIDSGCI
-488 PTVELRQV
+488 PTVELKQV

-516 YPDLATK
+516 YPDLKTK
-523 DNDFFFLRRNNA
+523 DNDFFFLRRQSA
-535 GSVLSTV
+535 AAVLSTV
-542 TELVSKRLPASY
+542 TELVAKRLPASY

-569 KGDLGVYAINESLQ
+569 KGDLGVGALNESLQ
-583 QVLNP
+583 AALNP

-624 TTEKGMGIYNGDI
+624 TGEKGMGIYNGDI
-637 GIIRHIDLVG
+637 GIIQRIDLVG
-647 SSMEIDF
+647 GTMEIDF
-654 DDRRCSY
+654 DGRRCEY
-661 TLDMAGELELAY
+661 TLEMAPELDLAY
-673 AVTVHKSQGSEYN
+673 AVTVHKSQGSEYS

-701 RNLLYTAVTRAKKLL
+701 RNLLYTAVTRARKLL

-729 DNNRKMLRYTGLRWF
+729 DNNRKMLRYTGLKWF
-744 LQQEAGSKPAET
+744 LRQEAGKPAAESSET
-756 PDNDAEQTV
+756 E
-765 LGNADEQ
+765 
-772 Q
+772 

>member
-1 MAMNGNTRGMR
+1 MAIGREP
-12 DTRDARQA
+12 
-20 VVNLEG
+20 VISIEG
-26 TVSEVVYMNPE
+26 TVSEVVYMSPE
-37 TSFAVIEVDT
+37 TGFAVIEVETD
-47 GEELLPV
+47 EELLPV

-65 ELRLTGSYTSHP
+65 ELRLTGSYSNHP
-77 KFGRQFKALAF
+77 KFGRQFKAMAY
-88 ERRMPATAAAIK
+88 ERRMPATAAAVR

-118 IVDTFGDDTMA
+118 IVDTFGDDTMT

-148 ADAITAELNQM
+148 ADAIIKELGQM
-159 FGMRAVMMFLSTY
+159 FGMRSAMNFLSSY
-172 GLSPA
+172 GLTPA
-177 EGVRVWKKWGTI
+177 EGVRAWKKWGPITV
-189 AIDIVKD
+189 DVVKD
-196 NPYLLCSED
+196 NPYLLCDEE
-205 IGTEFKKA
+205 IGVEFKRA
-213 DDIALSL
+213 DEIALSV
-220 GIPEDSGKRLFGA
+220 GIEEDSGKRLFGA

-240 NLRNGHTCLARQTVV
+240 NLKNGHTCLARQTVV
-255 QLVSQMT
+255 QLVMRLT
-262 GADPDAIE
+262 GVEEAAIE
-270 TDIDQRLEDEELFS
+270 ADIDQRIEEEELFS
-284 VQRNR
+284 VQKNR
-289 EFLFLPAMYN
+289 EFLFLPSMYN
-299 AERYIALRLSMML
+299 AERYIAMRLSMML
-312 QNRFFVSRNIDKMIE
+312 QNRFFVSRNIDEMIDRTE
-327 AVETEK
+327 AEK
-333 GIRYEALQKEAIRQ
+333 GIHYESLQREAIWE

-376 QEGMSIAIA
+376 DEGLSIAIA

-394 ISEVTGREAKT
+394 VSEVTGRDAKT
-405 IHRLLEVDFGSTEN
+405 IHRLLEVDFGSSEVT
-419 LTFTHNEQH
+419 TFVHNEQH

-435 VIDEMSMVDTAL
+435 VIDEMSMVDTTL

-473 GPGNILRDLIDSGCV
+473 GPGNVLRDLIDSGCI
-488 PTVELRQV
+488 PTVELKQV

-516 YPDLATK
+516 YPDLKTK
-523 DNDFFFLRRNNA
+523 DNDFFFLRRQSA
-535 GSVLSTV
+535 AAVLSTV
-542 TELVSKRLPASY
+542 TELVAKRLPASY

-569 KGDLGVYAINESLQ
+569 KGDLGVGALNESLQ
-583 QVLNP
+583 AALNP

-624 TTEKGMGIYNGDI
+624 TGEKGMGIYNGDI
-637 GIIRHIDLVG
+637 GIIQRIDLVG
-647 SSMEIDF
+647 GTMEIDF
-654 DDRRCSY
+654 DGRRCEY
-661 TLDMAGELELAY
+661 TLEMAPELDLAY
-673 AVTVHKSQGSEYN
+673 AVTVHKSQGSEYS

-701 RNLLYTAVTRAKKLL
+701 RNLLYTAVTRARKLL

-729 DNNRKMLRYTGLRWF
+729 DNNRKMLRYTGLKWF
-744 LQQEAGSKPAET
+744 LRQEAGKPA
-756 PDNDAEQTV
+756 AES
-765 LGNADEQ
+765 GEAE
-772 Q
+772 

>member
-1 MAMNGNTRGMR
+1 MAIGREP
-12 DTRDARQA
+12 
-20 VVNLEG
+20 VISIEG
-26 TVSEVVYMNPE
+26 TVSEVVYMSPE
-37 TSFAVIEVDT
+37 TGFAVIEVETD
-47 GEELLPV
+47 EELLPV

-65 ELRLTGSYTSHP
+65 ELRLTGSYSNHP
-77 KFGRQFKALAF
+77 KFGRQFKAMAY
-88 ERRMPATAAAIK
+88 ERRMPATAAAVR

-148 ADAITAELNQM
+148 ADAIIKELGQM
-159 FGMRAVMMFLSTY
+159 FGMRSAMNFLSSY
-172 GLSPA
+172 GLTPA
-177 EGVRVWKKWGTI
+177 EGVRAWKKWGPITV
-189 AIDIVKD
+189 DVVKD
-196 NPYLLCSED
+196 NPYLLCDEE
-205 IGTEFKKA
+205 IGVEFKRA
-213 DDIALSL
+213 DEIALSV
-220 GIPEDSGKRLFGA
+220 GIEADSGKRLFGA

-255 QLVSQMT
+255 QLVMRLT
-262 GADPDAIE
+262 GVEEAAIE
-270 TDIDQRLEDEELFS
+270 ADIDQRIEEEELFS
-284 VQRNR
+284 VQKNR
-289 EFLFLPAMYN
+289 EFLFLPSMYN
-299 AERYIALRLSMML
+299 AERYIAMRLSMML
-312 QNRFFVSRNIDKMIE
+312 QNRFFVSRNIDEMIDRTE
-327 AVETEK
+327 AEK
-333 GIRYEALQKEAIRQ
+333 GIHYESLQREAIRE

-376 QEGMSIAIA
+376 DEGLSIAIA

-394 ISEVTGREAKT
+394 VSEVTGRDAKT
-405 IHRLLEVDFGSTEN
+405 IHRLLEVDFGSSEVT
-419 LTFTHNEQH
+419 TFVHNEQH

-435 VIDEMSMVDTAL
+435 VIDEMSMVDTTL

-473 GPGNILRDLIDSGCV
+473 GPGNVLRDLIDSGCI
-488 PTVELRQV
+488 PTVELKQV

-516 YPDLATK
+516 YPDLKTK
-523 DNDFFFLRRNNA
+523 DNDFFFLRRQSA
-535 GSVLSTV
+535 AAVLSTV
-542 TELVSKRLPASY
+542 TELVAKRLPASY

-569 KGDLGVYAINESLQ
+569 KGDLGVGALNESLQ
-583 QVLNP
+583 AALNP

-624 TTEKGMGIYNGDI
+624 TGEKGMGIYNGDI
-637 GIIRHIDLVG
+637 GIIQRIDLVG
-647 SSMEIDF
+647 GTMEIDF
-654 DDRRCSY
+654 DGRRCEY
-661 TLDMAGELELAY
+661 TLEMAPELDLAY
-673 AVTVHKSQGSEYN
+673 AVTVHKSQGSEYS

-701 RNLLYTAVTRAKKLL
+701 RNLLYTAVTRARKLL

-729 DNNRKMLRYTGLRWF
+729 DNNRKMLRYTGLKWF
-744 LQQEAGSKPAET
+744 LRQEAGKPASESGE
-756 PDNDAEQTV
+756 AE
-765 LGNADEQ
+765 
-772 Q
+772 

>member
-1 MAMNGNTRGMR
+1 MAIGREP
-12 DTRDARQA
+12 
-20 VVNLEG
+20 VISIEG
-26 TVSEVVYMNPE
+26 TVSEVVYMSPE
-37 TSFAVIEVDT
+37 TGFAVIEVETD
-47 GEELLPV
+47 EELLPV

-65 ELRLTGSYTSHP
+65 ELRLTGSYSNHP
-77 KFGRQFKALAF
+77 KFGRQFKAMAY
-88 ERRMPATAAAIK
+88 ERRMPATAAAVR

-118 IVDTFGDDTMA
+118 IVDTFGDDTMT

-148 ADAITAELNQM
+148 ADAIIKELGQM
-159 FGMRAVMMFLSTY
+159 FGMRSAMNFLSSY
-172 GLSPA
+172 GLTPA
-177 EGVRVWKKWGTI
+177 EGVRAWKKWGPITV
-189 AIDIVKD
+189 DVVKD
-196 NPYLLCSED
+196 NPYLLCDEE
-205 IGTEFKKA
+205 IGVEFKRA
-213 DDIALSL
+213 DEIALSV
-220 GIPEDSGKRLFGA
+220 GIEEDSGKRLFGA

-240 NLRNGHTCLARQTVV
+240 NLKNGHTCLARQTVV
-255 QLVSQMT
+255 QLVMRLT
-262 GADPDAIE
+262 GVEEAAIE
-270 TDIDQRLEDEELFS
+270 ADIDQRIEEEELFS
-284 VQRNR
+284 VQKNR
-289 EFLFLPAMYN
+289 EFLFLPSMYN
-299 AERYIALRLSMML
+299 AERYIAMRLSMML
-312 QNRFFVSRNIDKMIE
+312 QNRFFVSRNIDEMIDRTE
-327 AVETEK
+327 AEK
-333 GIRYEALQKEAIRQ
+333 GIHYESLQREAIRE

-376 QEGMSIAIA
+376 DEGLSIAIA

-394 ISEVTGREAKT
+394 VSEVTGRDAKT
-405 IHRLLEVDFGSTEN
+405 IHRLLEVDFGSSEVT
-419 LTFTHNEQH
+419 TFVHNEQH

-435 VIDEMSMVDTAL
+435 VIDEMSMVDTTL

-473 GPGNILRDLIDSGCV
+473 GPGNVLRDLIDSGCI
-488 PTVELRQV
+488 PTVELKQV

-516 YPDLATK
+516 YPDLKTK
-523 DNDFFFLRRNNA
+523 DNDFFFLRRQSA
-535 GSVLSTV
+535 AAVLSTV
-542 TELVSKRLPASY
+542 TELVAKRLPASY

-569 KGDLGVYAINESLQ
+569 KGDLGVGALNESLQ
-583 QVLNP
+583 AALNP

-624 TTEKGMGIYNGDI
+624 TGEKGMGIYNGDI
-637 GIIRHIDLVG
+637 GIIQRIDLVG
-647 SSMEIDF
+647 GTMEIDF
-654 DDRRCSY
+654 DGRRCEY
-661 TLDMAGELELAY
+661 TLEMAPELDLAY
-673 AVTVHKSQGSEYN
+673 AVTVHKSQGSEYS

-701 RNLLYTAVTRAKKLL
+701 RNLLYTAVTRARKLL

-729 DNNRKMLRYTGLRWF
+729 DNNRKMLRYTGLKWF
-744 LQQEAGSKPAET
+744 LRQEAGKPAVESGE
-756 PDNDAEQTV
+756 AE
-765 LGNADEQ
+765 
-772 Q
+772 